1 MSSVSALILAKNEEQ
16 NIEDCIKSVSFAD
29 EVVVIDDFSTD
40 KTVGRSADVRYSA
53 GAVPVDFLHRCRRA
67 CDEAACRARARNRRE
82 G

>member
-40 KTVGRSADVRYSA
+40 KTAEIAARL
-53 GAVPVDFLHRCRRA
+53 GARVIQHALDGNWGGQQTFA
-67 CDEAACRARARNRRE
+67 IQ
-82 G
+82 